1 MAKGQQRSSKE
12 PRKVKDPQKAGNQRA
27 VPKYLRE
34 GDVLQVGKAG
44 AKPSRKK

>member
-1 MAKGQQRSSKE
+1 MAKGQKRSSKE
-12 PRKVKDPQKAGNQRA
+12 PRKAKDPQKAENQRA

-34 GDVLQVGKAG
+34 AEVLQVGKVG